1 MTTLENDFIQLL
13 TFQGA
18 PASLADPDFKPDDY
32 GLSHTGM
39 TLKCTASINTHDW
52 QKVPVPRPQVRKI
65 VKIPLSVSQSL
76 LFLTSL
82 GGQGEGK
89 FSRAL
94 SFSLSFELLS

>member
-65 VKIPLSVSQSL
+65 VKIPLSVSL
-76 LFLTSL
+76 
-82 GGQGEGK
+82 
-89 FSRAL
+89 SRAFFNITWGARRGKIFQGL
-94 SFSLSFELLS
+94 EFFLEF